1 MKLNFQRFGIKK
13 VNEDIR
19 KKCEQFVSEL
29 SDCLEKAEGLWS
41 DEEEEEKSTNGGES
55 AEGDEEFFG
64 NDEDG
69 APSSMAGSSSQQN
82 QKQKNTESVEFERF
96 FSKDLKLIN
105 QFILSYGGRLLYKN
119 APNIDSTSLFM
130 LLLESAHFLDYRCS
144 SNESAEFDEFDEET
158 DYESASSND
167 DSVESVIEESN
178 ENSNG
183 NNNGNNINR
192 PNSNANGENNE
203 SSAANMTA
211 KPSYSETFAESFRS
225 VMSTPYRFNENSEV
239 FKTEDSESKVI
250 LKNNCRFFFH
260 FLIFNHL
267 IFLFY

>member
-1 MKLNFQRFGIKK
+1 MSITFSLYYLAVYLVKLNFQRFGIKK

-41 DEEEEEKSTNGGES
+41 DEEEEEKSTNGGET
-55 AEGDEEFFG
+55 AEGDEDFKFFG

-69 APSSMAGSSSQQN
+69 ASSSMPGSSSQPN
-82 QKQKNTESVEFERF
+82 QKPKNTESDEFERF

-183 NNNGNNINR
+183 NNINNR

-203 SSAANMTA
+203 SAANMAT

-239 FKTEDSESKVI
+239 FKTDDSESKVI
-250 LKNNCRFFFH
+250 
-260 FLIFNHL
+260 
-267 IFLFY
+267 